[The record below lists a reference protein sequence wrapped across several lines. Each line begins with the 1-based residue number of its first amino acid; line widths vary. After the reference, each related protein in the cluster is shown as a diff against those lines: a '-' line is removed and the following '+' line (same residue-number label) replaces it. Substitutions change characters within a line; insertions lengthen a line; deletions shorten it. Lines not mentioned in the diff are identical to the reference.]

1 VVGVDVGGTIVSVAV
16 GSGVFVGLGT
26 TVGASVGN
34 GASEG
39 VALGGGTVG
48 ATVASTTVGVEL
60 PVQPAIRDI
69 MTKMESSE
77 SGRAMVI
84 SFMAGCFCDAH
95 ADFACGWCIG
105 ASCQIPNIKL

>member
-1 VVGVDVGGTIVSVAV
+1 MVGVDVGSTTVAVAV
-16 GSGVFVGLGT
+16 GSGGFVGLGT

-39 VALGGGTVG
+39 VALGDGTVG
-48 ATVASTTVGVEL
+48 ATVESTTVGAEL

-77 SGRAMVI
+77 SRRAMVI
-84 SFMAGCFCDAH
+84 SFMSWMLLQCPRRFH
-95 ADFACGWCIG
+95 V
-105 ASCQIPNIKL
+105 